1 MKVLVTGAGGMV
13 GSHMVEVL
21 YNKGDDVLG
30 TYYKPTTNIKEINAN
45 IKMVECDVRYPQNI
59 EKIICEFQPQQ
70 IYHLAAQSYP
80 TVSWDRPYETIETNI
95 NGTIAIFEAIKKLRR
110 VYIQN
115 YDPIVVVACSS
126 AEYGETL
133 NQLKEGDVYVKESAL
148 LQPLHPYGVRKVG
161 QDCITFQYYIND
173 NIRCI
178 RARIFNSTGTRKV
191 NDVTSDFTKRA
202 VEAEISGNFNLR
214 VGNLD
219 TKRAIMDQRDLI
231 KALILLADKGSAGD
245 VYNSSSEY
253 VYQIRDIISM
263 IERQIGHTF
272 KIQVDPV
279 LLRPTDEKIIVGDV
293 TKLKKDTGWVQEI
306 PLGKTIEDLLEYWRQ
321 IL

>member
-1 MKVLVTGAGGMV
+1 M
-13 GSHMVEVL
+13 
-21 YNKGDDVLG
+21 
-30 TYYKPTTNIKEINAN
+30 
-45 IKMVECDVRYPQNI
+45 
-59 EKIICEFQPQQ
+59 
-70 IYHLAAQSYP
+70 
-80 TVSWDRPYETIETNI
+80 
-95 NGTIAIFEAIKKLRR
+95 
-110 VYIQN
+110 
-115 YDPIVVVACSS
+115 VVACSS

-148 LQPLHPYGVRKVG
+148 LQPLHPYGVSKVG
-161 QDCITFQYYIND
+161 QDLISFQYYIND

-245 VYNSSSEY
+245 VYNISSEY

>member
-1 MKVLVTGAGGMV
+1 MV

-148 LQPLHPYGVRKVG
+148 LQPLHPYGVSKVG
-161 QDCITFQYYIND
+161 QDLISFQYYIND

-245 VYNSSSEY
+245 VYNISSEY